1 MTTLSYSKKKTVKK
15 AANIDLAIYILG
27 VKTKKEKFIK
37 KSA

>member
-1 MTTLSYSKKKTVKK
+1 MTTLSYSKKRTVKK

-27 VKTKKEKFIK
+27 IKTKKEKYTK